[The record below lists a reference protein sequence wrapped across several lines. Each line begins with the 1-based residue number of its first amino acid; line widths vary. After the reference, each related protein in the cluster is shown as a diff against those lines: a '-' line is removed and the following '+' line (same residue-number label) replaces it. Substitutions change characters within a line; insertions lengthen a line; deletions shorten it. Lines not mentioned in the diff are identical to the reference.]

1 MTGVQTCALPICIQN
16 QQAGLQANQQNIGAY
31 GQMLGGAQGLGALGA
46 SQAQTN
52 LANIGALGQAA
63 SAWQNLG
70 QQYLNTQATNAQNAI
85 NFPSNLYSGAL
96 NAINAQPSSGGS
108 TTQFGTSAPATPFG
122 GRAEGGSVEAHKA
135 WDKAKGGKTTKKGIA
150 SGGW

>member
-1 MTGVQTCALPICIQN
+1 MLFRS
-16 QQAGLQANQQNIGAY
+16 

-52 LANIGALGQAA
+52 LANVGALGQAA

-70 QQYLNTQATNAQNAI
+70 QQYLNTQTQNAQNAI

-96 NAINAQPSSGGS
+96 NAINAQPSSGGV
-108 TTQFGTSAPATPFG
+108 TTATGSGSPG
-122 GRAEGGSVEAHKA
+122 SWLGSKAEGGAVEAHKE
-135 WDKAKGGKTTKKGIA
+135 WDKAKGGKTVKKGIA